1 MSTQDFEF
9 KVLTDPYMVQPGQTG
24 SSRSRTPNKSSL
36 RCARKH
42 VKQAL
47 DAEKAKA
54 LEKERGDQRAHSRHG
69 QALCAALLAEV
80 PKEFEKRPAGPEEVP
95 KEFEKRPAGPEAV
108 PQKSMP
114 MWWKMKQKAAAQG
127 IPEPPPPA
135 KRATLLAPPPPP
147 KRAKKVV
154 VKSPRPPKKVVLK
167 PPAEPQ
173 NHAAKANLPALAS
186 AQPQKHATAKKTFP
200 PEPPKHATEAETFP
214 PQPPK
219 HAITAAWSCRL
230 V

>member
-9 KVLTDPYMVQPGQTG
+9 KALTDPYMVQPGQTG

-36 RCARKH
+36 RRAMKH

-54 LEKERGDQRAHSRHG
+54 LEKERGDQRAHRRHG
-69 QALCAALLAEV
+69 KALYAALLAEVERMKV
-80 PKEFEKRPAGPEEVP
+80 PKEFEKRPDGPEV
-95 KEFEKRPAGPEAV
+95 V

-135 KRATLLAPPPPP
+135 KRATLLALPPQPIG
-147 KRAKKVV
+147 AKKAVLKATA
-154 VKSPRPPKKVVLK
+154 KSPRPSKKVVLK

-186 AQPQKHATAKKTFP
+186 ARPPKHATAKKTFP
-200 PEPPKHATEAETFP
+200 PQPPKHATLPLDIGLVGFL
-214 PQPPK
+214 
-219 HAITAAWSCRL
+219 SCRPRP
-230 V
+230 